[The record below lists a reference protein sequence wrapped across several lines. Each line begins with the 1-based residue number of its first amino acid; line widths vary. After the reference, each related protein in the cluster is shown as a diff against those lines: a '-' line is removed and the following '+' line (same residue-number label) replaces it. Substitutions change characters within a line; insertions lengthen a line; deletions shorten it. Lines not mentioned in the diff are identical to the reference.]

1 MEATIYQRVKL
12 VLEDKSIS
20 VNALSKQINVAQA
33 TLNPQ
38 LRGDRT
44 LAANIVAKILDV
56 FPDVSAEWLMR
67 GVGTMYSNQDVQ
79 YSLSLDNIG
88 GSHCFSI
95 LSSCLFLTSTHF
107 WYDVEFQKLIGSLAI
122 LVDVQIDTLVSVGK
136 FLESDSDRFFFDCFL
151 PSHKPL
157 FYNSAAKISIFF
169 VTRKF
174 WVTK

>member
-44 LAANIVAKILDV
+44 LAANIVAKILDA

-67 GVGTMYSNQDVQ
+67 GVGTMYSNQDADDSSYMVAEEPKHDVIHEVMPEQ
-79 YSLSLDNIG
+79 EYHQDDSVWKAKYEELEKRYDQLL
-88 GSHCFSI
+88 SI
-95 LSSCLFLTSTHF
+95 LGGGMR
-107 WYDVEFQKLIGSLAI
+107 QAN
-122 LVDVQIDTLVSVGK
+122 VG
-136 FLESDSDRFFFDCFL
+136 
-151 PSHKPL
+151 
-157 FYNSAAKISIFF
+157 
-169 VTRKF
+169 
-174 WVTK
+174 